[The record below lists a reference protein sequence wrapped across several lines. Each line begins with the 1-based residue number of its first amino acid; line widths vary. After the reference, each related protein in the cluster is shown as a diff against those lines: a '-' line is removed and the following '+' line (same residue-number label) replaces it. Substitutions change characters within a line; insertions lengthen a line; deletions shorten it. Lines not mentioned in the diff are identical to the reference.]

1 MITWTA
7 APCSAF
13 PDVPVYS
20 SLRSPGVAVPLWRFR
35 EGGAR
40 GLLGDRFRTAH
51 EDGTPTVEIRR
62 SALIGH
68 SAASVFDLIE
78 AAEQYPEFLPWCAKA
93 IILERDENVV
103 AARLTVN
110 YRGLHFDLRTRNPK
124 RRPHW
129 LAVRMEQGPFRR
141 FEGDW
146 RLIEL
151 GPEAC
156 KIEFT
161 LSYEFDSR
169 LVGKLADTVFER
181 IADTM
186 LDAFAQRAEDVLGR
200 TGEGG
205 NPQDP
210 VSGETS

>member
-1 MITWTA
+1 M
-7 APCSAF
+7 
-13 PDVPVYS
+13 
-20 SLRSPGVAVPLWRFR
+20 
-35 EGGAR
+35 
-40 GLLGDRFRTAH
+40 
-51 EDGTPTVEIRR
+51 EIRR

-68 SAASVFDLIE
+68 TAESTFDLIE
-78 AAEQYPEFLPWCAKA
+78 AAEHYPEFLPWCTRAV
-93 IILERDENVV
+93 ILERDENVV

-151 GPEAC
+151 GSAAC
-156 KIEFT
+156 KIEFA

-169 LVGKLADTVFER
+169 LVGKLADTVFAR

-186 LDAFAQRAEDVLGR
+186 LDAFARRADDVLGPA
-200 TGEGG
+200 GEHRGSRL
-205 NPQDP
+205 PI
-210 VSGETS
+210 SGDTS